1 MSIWFVVP
9 AAGVGSRFG
18 GDLPKQYITLSGKT
32 IIEHTL
38 ERLLAVKPSGIVV
51 AISPE
56 DELWHTLGVSR
67 HPLVRSVT
75 GGSERAHSVSHAL
88 AALAEQAAD
97 DDWVLVHDVARPCVR
112 VDDILRLLDT
122 LKESSVGG
130 ILAAP
135 ASDTIKVVTERC
147 KVTKTLDRSVLWS
160 AMTPQMFR
168 YGLLTESL
176 TQALLQKI
184 IPTDEAMAVELA
196 GFSPE
201 VVPGCRDNIKITR
214 QEDLAIAAAI
224 LAWQADQ
231 FGQ

>member
-1 MSIWFVVP
+1 MSFWFVVP

-18 GDLPKQYITLSGKT
+18 GDEPKQYALLAGKT
-32 IIEHTL
+32 VIEHTL

-51 AISPE
+51 AIHP
-56 DELWHTLGVSR
+56 DDQRWQTLDISR
-67 HPLVRSVT
+67 HPLIRSVT
-75 GGSERAHSVSHAL
+75 GGTERVHSVSHAL

-112 VDDILRLLDT
+112 IEDIQRLQET
-122 LKESSVGG
+122 LKDSSVGG

-135 ASDTIKVVTERC
+135 VSDTIKIVADGC
-147 KVTKTLDRSVLWS
+147 KITRTQNRSTLWS

-168 YGLLTESL
+168 YALLSDSL

-214 QEDLAIAAAI
+214 EEDMAIATAI
-224 LAWQADQ
+224 LAWQVEQ
-231 FGQ
+231 RGE